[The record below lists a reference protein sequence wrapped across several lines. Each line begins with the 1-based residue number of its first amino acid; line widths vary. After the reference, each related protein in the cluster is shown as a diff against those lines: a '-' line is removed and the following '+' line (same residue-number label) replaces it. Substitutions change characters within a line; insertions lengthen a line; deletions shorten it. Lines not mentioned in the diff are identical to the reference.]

1 MFLEDLK
8 VKPGDVVTYHARATD
23 VGRGRRSTESRS
35 DIFFLEVKPYEEEFV
50 AAESNAGGMAGQQTG
65 LEDLIAQQ
73 KDIMAA
79 TWKLDARARR
89 GGAERAIAAGHP
101 RDRPGA
107 GRPEEKTDEVAAA
120 DAGADGAAAA
130 PARRARRA

>member
-1 MFLEDLK
+1 MFLEDLN

-50 AAESNAGGMAGQQTG
+50 AADSDAGGMSGQQETG
-65 LEDLIAQQ
+65 LEELIAQQ

-89 GGAERAIAAGHP
+89 GGAGAQSAADIRAIG
-101 RDRPGA
+101 
-107 GRPEEKTDEVAAA
+107 
-120 DAGADGAAAA
+120 AGAD
-130 PARRARRA
+130 RR